1 MFFMQTD
8 SEIDYR
14 FLAECNNVIHRWAK
28 VAGLDRQRIICFA
41 KQVAN
46 GSGDILDSMRPEDRD
61 VLLSNDRRYF
71 CYLVEN
77 ENGFVWTNRALVHK
91 LAMKYK
97 MVKVLDYETA
107 GMMAMVRAFYYYT
120 DPEVPFVNFCCMGI
134 QQELKSLIR
143 AHNTKKQRQ
152 WRKVNH
158 IQQKHMEQVHDRLHV
173 TDATVCEEET
183 AEEAF
188 EVLMEQGGDCS
199 SLLNKIVNAANLNE
213 HERLLVSFIVNRDGS
228 GDWVEK
234 FLHKTGLT
242 ISKQAVYAKKDALI
256 RKLKGAVREHGVE
269 LFR

>member
-1 MFFMQTD
+1 MLFLPTA

-14 FLAECNNVIHRWAK
+14 FLAECNNVIHRWANQI
-28 VAGLDRQRIICFA
+28 GLERQRIACFA
-41 KQVAN
+41 KQVAA
-46 GSGDILDSMRPEDRD
+46 GKGEIFDSLTEKDKE
-61 VLLSNDRRYF
+61 LLLNNDREFF

-77 ENGFVWTNRALVHK
+77 ENDFVWSNRALVHK

-97 MVKVLDYETA
+97 MVKVLDYESA

-120 DPEVPFVNFCCMGI
+120 DPAVPFVNFCCNGI

-143 AHNTKKQRQ
+143 SHNTNKQRN
-152 WRKVNH
+152 WRKMNQ
-158 IQQKHMEQVHDRLHV
+158 IQQKHMEQVLDRCHV
-173 TDATVCEEET
+173 TDATVSEEET
-183 AEEAF
+183 PEEAF
-188 EVLMEQGGDCS
+188 EVLMEQGADCAP
-199 SLLNKIVNAANLNE
+199 LLNKIIKAAGLTDLE
-213 HERLLVSFIVNRDGS
+213 KELIACLVTRDGT

-242 ISKQAVYAKKDALI
+242 ISKQGVYAKKDALI